1 MQRAAEIQELYEFN
15 RWANARMRSAVAKLS
30 DEQFSRDLKNSYPSL
45 RDTLLHIMGAEWIWL
60 ARWIGTSPIGV
71 PVEWQSYTR
80 GQIDVE
86 WGALETA
93 QKSFIDKL
101 TVVDLDRVVAY
112 RNFKGESHANPLWQL
127 LRHLVNHSTYHRGQV
142 TTMLRQLG
150 HEPVSTDLVL
160 FYRQE
165 KLAQAT

>member
-1 MQRAAEIQELYEFN
+1 
-15 RWANARMRSAVAKLS
+15 
-30 DEQFSRDLKNSYPSL
+30 
-45 RDTLLHIMGAEWIWL
+45 
-60 ARWIGTSPIGV
+60 
-71 PVEWQSYTR
+71 
-80 GQIDVE
+80 
-86 WGALETA
+86 GALETA
-93 QKSFIDKL
+93 QSSFIDNL
-101 TVVDLDRVVAY
+101 TDIDLDRIVSY

-142 TTMLRQLG
+142 TTMLRQVG